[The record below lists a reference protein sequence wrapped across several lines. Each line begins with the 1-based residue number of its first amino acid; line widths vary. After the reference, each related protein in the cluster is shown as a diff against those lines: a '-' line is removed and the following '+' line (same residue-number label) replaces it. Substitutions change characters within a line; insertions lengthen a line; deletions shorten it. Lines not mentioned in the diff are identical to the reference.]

1 MRMEI
6 WIGLAGGF
14 AVVAFMIDRCTRTRM
29 ADRELLLNRLAESER
44 RRRAA
49 EYRAEILQR
58 EIDGFV
64 ESMNAS
70 PFIMAAAREQ

>member
-1 MRMEI
+1 MEI
-6 WIGLAGGF
+6 WIVMASGF
-14 AVVAFMIDRCTRTRM
+14 AVVAFLAYNCTRTRVD
-29 ADRELLLNRLAESER
+29 DRTLLLNRLAESER
-44 RRRAA
+44 RRKAA